1 MITITPS
8 QVIFNNP
15 GIVKYFTKYQKN
27 AVFVNSCEH
36 TLEMFCKS
44 AEDFI
49 LQYSK
54 EQQYDTQTSTIL
66 LQLDSLERKQ
76 DEFKASFH
84 TIADDILSKVTIQ
97 LTSLI
102 LSIENIISSQASK
115 LNTDGLKEFITN
127 TFDTTNEQSQKLL
140 QEHINTR
147 ILSPIQDVQQS
158 LNKKFARLPELIS
171 QSSNI
176 DVYEQKLQS
185 MNSKWL
191 SIIDTIV
198 VDIKQLHKSVDSH
211 VKFSNDSFQ
220 NTPFIIKGVLG
231 DLVHD
236 LEKQYRRILHLS
248 WTLFKKI

>member
-15 GIVKYFTKYQKN
+15 VIVNYFTKYQNN
-27 AVFVNSCEH
+27 AVFLNSCEH

-66 LQLDSLERKQ
+66 LQLESLERKQ
-76 DEFKASFH
+76 DEFKASFN

-115 LNTDGLKEFITN
+115 LNTDGLKEFVTN
-127 TFDTTNEQSQKLL
+127 TYDASNEQS
-140 QEHINTR
+140 
-147 ILSPIQDVQQS
+147 
-158 LNKKFARLPELIS
+158 
-171 QSSNI
+171 
-176 DVYEQKLQS
+176 
-185 MNSKWL
+185 
-191 SIIDTIV
+191 
-198 VDIKQLHKSVDSH
+198 
-211 VKFSNDSFQ
+211 
-220 NTPFIIKGVLG
+220 
-231 DLVHD
+231 
-236 LEKQYRRILHLS
+236 
-248 WTLFKKI
+248 